1 MSLTLILSVITL
13 WNEAE
18 TTKDFAL
25 DIQRMSRL
33 VSNQFLNHKGKQVS
47 TRRQTN
53 TRPKSYERSSVFKIL
68 STPFVLYR
76 CRDFASWFNG
86 LRPNKHL
93 CSAVY
98 VMTYYDITI
107 NKNAALMKHATPFP
121 FCLTS
126 VFTPFL
132 FCNIWLIFL
141 KSKECRK
148 TVFTFFFL
156 AAKGGQ
162 FSNEYNLVQF
172 HLFFLKFKTSDTFL
186 LPLIHLFITSLI
198 SCPKFGRVRGPE
210 IFWQFFSI
218 TYRFNYSQLSHWP
231 SCTYFC
237 YFCSCLFLWSSF
249 NAIQVK
255 IEQVEHW
262 CFLR

>member
-1 MSLTLILSVITL
+1 MSLTVILSVITL

-33 VSNQFLNHKGKQVS
+33 VSNQFLYHKGKQVS

-76 CRDFASWFNG
+76 CRDFASCFNG

-98 VMTYYDITI
+98 VMIYYDITI
-107 NKNAALMKHATPFP
+107 NKNCFDETCYPV
-121 FCLTS
+121 S
-126 VFTPFL
+126 FL
-132 FCNIWLIFL
+132 FNVCFYAVLVLQSMTNILEVKRVPKNSLHIF
-141 KSKECRK
+141 
-148 TVFTFFFL
+148 FW

-162 FSNEYNLVQF
+162 FSNEYSLVQF

-186 LPLIHLFITSLI
+186 LPLIHLFIISLT

-255 IEQVEHW
+255 IKQVEHW